1 MFLISVYKIYS
12 ILYYR
17 DFLEYE
23 TLDNNIFFLLFCDV
37 CTLWIPILDKQI
49 LYCIF
54 FYQIISYIACIVALY
69 YMNKDCP
76 DIFKYVFTYVA
87 IACIITLTFGM
98 YYYQQGI
105 IPEESYIIVDSIE
118 SNFFVI
124 NYYNSVM
131 DLLYFYISIFF
142 YSMQFYVNYTTD
154 FVQQV
159 QFVFGIIISGLLLST
174 VFTQISKY
182 LTGD

>member
-1 MFLISVYKIYS
+1 
-12 ILYYR
+12 
-17 DFLEYE
+17 
-23 TLDNNIFFLLFCDV
+23 
-37 CTLWIPILDKQI
+37 
-49 LYCIF
+49 
-54 FYQIISYIACIVALY
+54 
-69 YMNKDCP
+69 
-76 DIFKYVFTYVA
+76 
-87 IACIITLTFGM
+87 M